1 MQTILSQILTFFYFS
16 SSFLCLSL
24 TQRIDIDTDWKCL
37 FYRLRGLKTLLYC
50 DLLFMVSLRKSPNSS
65 LLLLLS
71 MRFRTPRLFQI
82 KKFDHITT
90 LIDLHQPSVTFSLN
104 CLFLFKSFNNVSSLY
119 KKDLLSKLCSPLLET
134 IFCAFQKSSALHLGI
149 QQAFIFA
156 TPVFCNSLYHRSE
169 FVAASPFNKN
179 NLKHLYLGKLSVNE
193 YHWI

>member
-24 TQRIDIDTDWKCL
+24 TQRIDIDTDWKYL

-90 LIDLHQPSVTFSLN
+90 LIDLHRPSVTFSLN

-134 IFCAFQKSSALHLGI
+134 IFCAFQKSSALHFGDPAGL
-149 QQAFIFA
+149 
-156 TPVFCNSLYHRSE
+156 
-169 FVAASPFNKN
+169 
-179 NLKHLYLGKLSVNE
+179 HLCYSCLLQLAVS
-193 YHWI
+193 